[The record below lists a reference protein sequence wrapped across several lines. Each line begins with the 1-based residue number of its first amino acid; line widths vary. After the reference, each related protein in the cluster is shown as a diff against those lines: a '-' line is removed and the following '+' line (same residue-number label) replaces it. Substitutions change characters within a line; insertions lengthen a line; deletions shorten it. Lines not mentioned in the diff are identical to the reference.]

1 MKAEKQL
8 KTPLVVFVIIC
19 VLLAIVA
26 GFNLLGSTNSYL
38 ASSHSVKITTIVE
51 NVKITLMQGD
61 EDLVGASSYLGIGET
76 VIEGD
81 TVYTTDISLK
91 NDQVASDL
99 YVRYRVAAWVNN
111 SMYNITDYITIAEQ
125 DKDKFYLSSD
135 GWMYYGTKNT
145 KEPLPGK
152 EEVGAPVILS
162 IMESFTIPLV
172 ASSGKLGISDMQ
184 GKYFELF
191 LYVETSSTVDF

>member
-61 EDLVGASSYLGIGET
+61 EDLVGASSYLSIGET

-81 TVYTTDISLK
+81 TVYTTDISL
-91 NDQVASDL
+91 S
-99 YVRYRVAAWVNN
+99 VNN
-111 SMYNITDYITIAEQ
+111 QTR
-125 DKDKFYLSSD
+125 D
-135 GWMYYGTKNT
+135 G
-145 KEPLPGK
+145 
-152 EEVGAPVILS
+152 
-162 IMESFTIPLV
+162 
-172 ASSGKLGISDMQ
+172 
-184 GKYFELF
+184 
-191 LYVETSSTVDF
+191 